1 MFRLIAILAVI
12 GAFGATLYYAGG
24 TLEAWEAPQPPVEPA
39 AAAPKKNAKRA
50 KRARKARQAKKSAPR
65 VPGHILRL
73 EALCRRAEAASDKI
87 RPPSSPE
94 DAARYFGQ
102 YARLGEQWNDR
113 AAALLRRSPAGD
125 STQVR
130 RLLRLFDREETLV
143 RNMLSASRSG
153 DFSRLGGLSN
163 QLLAVARAENR
174 ILIRMDAIACT
185 ISPDVF
191 RL

>member
-1 MFRLIAILAVI
+1 MLRLLAILGVVA
-12 GAFGATLYYAGG
+12 AFGATLYFGG
-24 TLEAWEAPQPPVEPA
+24 DRLEAWESPQAAVEAA
-39 AAAPKKNAKRA
+39 AAAPRKAKRA
-50 KRARKARQAKKSAPR
+50 HRARKARKAKKAAPR
-65 VPGHILRL
+65 VPGYILRL
-73 EALCRRAEAASDKI
+73 EALCRRAEAASDRI
-87 RPPSSPE
+87 RPPSSPQ
-94 DAARYFGQ
+94 DAVRYFGE

-113 AAALLRRSPAGD
+113 AAALLRRSPAGN

-153 DFSRLGGLSN
+153 DFNRLGGLSN

-174 ILIRMDAIACT
+174 ILSRMDAIACT
-185 ISPDVF
+185 VSPDVF